1 MAPGPA
7 SRGVPSGTS
16 ATLVASRGPSSSP
29 ASPSGRSSSRA
40 MRRSSRPPAT
50 WSDSSEMPSSCR
62 TRWPKRAK
70 VAITPPA
77 TRLASRAARRCWA
90 GGWSRVSDR
99 KTGTLPTGSMTTRTV
114 TKAVANRVASSVIS
128 GMRASG
134 WGRGER
140 LPGRSRRGAP
150 VGAAGGVRP
159 RTSTC
164 RPGPAFPVPGGPP
177 RPGWLAS
184 GAVDFRRTT
193 VAALAADVAA
203 RRVSARE
210 LTAAAIDLVDRLD
223 PELNAFVAVDAD
235 AALAEAA
242 AIDERIAAGQEVGPL
257 AGIPL
262 AVKDLEDAC
271 GFVTSHGSAAFASG
285 QPATDDSPLVARL
298 RAAGCVVVGKTN
310 TPELGWKADTENPVF
325 GATRNPWDTERSPG
339 GSSGGSAAA
348 VAGGLVPL
356 ATGSD
361 GGGSIR
367 IPSAVTGLTGF
378 KPSLGRVPSGG
389 SSAPDWPLLSTK
401 GPMARTARDL
411 ALVLDAVVGPEPTD
425 LASLPLPEASWS
437 RSLDELHP
445 PRAVVWAP
453 TLGYASVDAEVLA
466 VCEAAVRRLEE
477 AGTAV

>member
-1 MAPGPA
+1 HAAGDQAGEQGRPALLGRRLVARQRQEDGHVADRVHDDQDGDEGGGEQGGVERDLGHARVGVGERGTVAGPVAPGRA
-7 SRGVPSGTS
+7 RRG
-16 ATLVASRGPSSSP
+16 
-29 ASPSGRSSSRA
+29 
-40 MRRSSRPPAT
+40 RRRRPAT
-50 WSDSSEMPSSCR
+50 DLNAP
-62 TRWPKRAK
+62 PRAR
-70 VAITPPA
+70 I
-77 TRLASRAARRCWA
+77 
-90 GGWSRVSDR
+90 
-99 KTGTLPTGSMTTRTV
+99 
-114 TKAVANRVASSVIS
+114 
-128 GMRASG
+128 
-134 WGRGER
+134 
-140 LPGRSRRGAP
+140 
-150 VGAAGGVRP
+150 
-159 RTSTC
+159 
-164 RPGPAFPVPGGPP
+164 PGPRGPP

-389 SSAPDWPLLSTK
+389 AAPPDWPLLSTK

-411 ALVLDAVVGPEPTD
+411 ALVLDAVVGPESTD

-437 RSLDELHP
+437 RSLEDLHP
-445 PRAVVWAP
+445 PRAVVWSP
-453 TLGYASVDAEVLA
+453 TLGYAPVDAEVRA

-477 AGTAV
+477 AGTAVEVVDRVFD